1 MYNHKIYKSMNKD
14 GYKIIKETP
23 RTGPSSGFERTV
35 RQLNAIGPPP
45 RNFLTKMSVEAIL
58 G

>member
-1 MYNHKIYKSMNKD
+1 MNKG

-23 RTGPSSGFERTV
+23 GTGPSSGFERTV
-35 RQLNAIGPPP
+35 RPLNAIGPPP
-45 RNFLTKMSVEAIL
+45 RNFLIKMSLEAIL

>member
-1 MYNHKIYKSMNKD
+1 MYNQKIYNSMNQD
-14 GYKIIKETP
+14 GYKIRKETP

-35 RQLNAIGPPP
+35 RPLNAIGPPP
-45 RNFLTKMSVEAIL
+45 RNFLIKMSVEAIL

>member
-1 MYNHKIYKSMNKD
+1 MNKG

-35 RQLNAIGPPP
+35 RPLNAIGPPP
-45 RNFLTKMSVEAIL
+45 RKFLIKMSVEAIL